1 MKRFF
6 MFIMLDFIFTYL
18 LLHWDEAIVF
28 PSYSTSLNGDPDA
41 KIARPFVHLCAASA
55 VHSALEVGLDN
66 GIMTGGE
73 SCPSFIVF
81 NISSKSNK
89 KQIWLTK
96 LGSFKIFWIKYS

>member
-1 MKRFF
+1 ML
-6 MFIMLDFIFTYL
+6 IMLDLIFTYL

-73 SCPSFIVF
+73 SCPSFIVL

-89 KQIWLTK
+89 QKTWFD
-96 LGSFKIFWIKYS
+96 S

>member
-1 MKRFF
+1 MFDNVRFK
-6 MFIMLDFIFTYL
+6 FTYL

-55 VHSALEVGLDN
+55 VHSALDVGFDN

-73 SCPSFIVF
+73 SCPSFIVL
-81 NISSKSNK
+81 NISSKRNK
-89 KQIWLTK
+89 QQVW
-96 LGSFKIFWIKYS
+96 LGS